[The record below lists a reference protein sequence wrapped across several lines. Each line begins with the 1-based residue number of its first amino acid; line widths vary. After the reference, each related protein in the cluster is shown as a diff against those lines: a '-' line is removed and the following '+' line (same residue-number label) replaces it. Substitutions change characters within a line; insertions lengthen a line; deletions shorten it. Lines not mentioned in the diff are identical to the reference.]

1 MLNFAAAFV
10 NKVIFAKMYLNT
22 EKKQEIFAEYGK
34 GKEDTGSA
42 ESQIALFSHR
52 INHLTEHLK
61 KNRKDFNTQQSL
73 LKLVGKR
80 RRLLNYLMKE
90 DIFRY
95 REIIAKLGIRK

>member
-1 MLNFAAAFV
+1 
-10 NKVIFAKMYLNT
+10 MYLDS
-22 EKKQEIFAEYGK
+22 EKKKDIF
-34 GKEDTGSA
+34 KEHGGNKKNTGGA
-42 ESQIALFSHR
+42 ESQVALFSTR

-80 RRLLNYLMKE
+80 RRLLNYLTQE

-95 REIIAKLGIRK
+95 REIISKLGIRK